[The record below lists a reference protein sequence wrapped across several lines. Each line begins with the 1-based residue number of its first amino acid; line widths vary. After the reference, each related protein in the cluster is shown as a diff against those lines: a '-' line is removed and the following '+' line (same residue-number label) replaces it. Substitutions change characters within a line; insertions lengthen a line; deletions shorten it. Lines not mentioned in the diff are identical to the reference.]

1 MKKYL
6 KLLLGIQIIFFAFA
20 CNKENMNATGATN
33 TTSNANGAQAFNIYL
48 TDGPIWNDTVN
59 LDIKLVEAK
68 LDTSMHKGDDHFGD
82 NDADSLNDLK
92 HNDQFGH
99 WDTLNFTP
107 NIYNVAALRNG
118 IDKLL
123 ATANIKG
130 TLRKVRITLG
140 TNNTIIDSGITY
152 PLINKSK
159 YVYADIHA
167 NHHQKDSVNQAAQ
180 ALWLDFD
187 LFRSIKKINGSY
199 YLLPFLKP
207 FSNENFA
214 SVQGTVLPIDAKP
227 TITIYNTTDT
237 SYGLPNKAGFYKIR
251 GIVQGTYS
259 INFKASNGYKD
270 TTINNLV
277 LTNGKLTTIN
287 SITLHK

>member
-6 KLLLGIQIIFFAFA
+6 KLFLGIQIVLFAFA
-20 CNKENMNATGATN
+20 CNKESN
-33 TTSNANGAQAFNIYL
+33 TAAGTSNTANNAVGAQAFNIYL
-48 TDGPIWNDTVN
+48 TDGPIWKDTVN
-59 LDIKLVEAK
+59 LDIKVVEAK

-92 HNDQFGH
+92 QSDAYGH
-99 WDTLNFTP
+99 WDTLKFTP

-118 IDKLL
+118 IDQLL
-123 ATANIKG
+123 ATGNIKG

-140 TNNTIIDSGITY
+140 TRNTITDSGIIY
-152 PLINKSK
+152 PLVNKGK

-167 NHHQKDSVNQAAQ
+167 NHHQKDSVSQSNQ

-187 LFRSIKKINGSY
+187 LFRSIKLVNGTY

-214 SVQGTVLPIDAKP
+214 GVQGTVLPIDAKP
-227 TITIYNTTDT
+227 LITIYNSTDT
-237 SYGLPNKAGFYKIR
+237 SYGLPNKAGFYKVR
-251 GIVQGTYS
+251 GINQGTYA

-270 TTINNLV
+270 TTITNVV
-277 LTNGKLTTIN
+277 LTNGKVTIIN
-287 SITLHK
+287 NITLHK

>member
-6 KLLLGIQIIFFAFA
+6 QLFLGIQIILFAFA
-20 CNKENMNATGATN
+20 CNKEN
-33 TTSNANGAQAFNIYL
+33 TTASGTSTSANNANGAQAFNIYL
-48 TDGPIWNDTVN
+48 TDGPIMNDTVN
-59 LDIKLVEAK
+59 LDIKFVEAK

-92 HNDQFGH
+92 HADGFGH

-118 IDKLL
+118 IDQLL
-123 ATANIKG
+123 ATGNIKG

-140 TNNTIIDSGITY
+140 SNNTIIDSGITY
-152 PLINKSK
+152 PLVNKGK

-167 NHHQKDSVNQAAQ
+167 NHHQKDSVNQSAQ

-187 LFRSIKKINGSY
+187 LFRSIKKINGTY

-214 SVQGTVLPIDAKP
+214 SVQGIVLPLDAKP
-227 TITIYNTTDT
+227 LISVYNSTDT
-237 SYGLPNKAGFYKIR
+237 SYGLANKAGFYKIR
-251 GIVQGTYS
+251 GISQGTYS
-259 INFKASNGYKD
+259 IYFKASNGYKD
-270 TTINNLV
+270 TTLNNVV
-277 LTNGKLTTIN
+277 LTNGKLTTIDK
-287 SITLHK
+287 ITLHK